1 MFKRIVAIA
10 AIFVLTSMAWM
21 ALGGVIEVRTRSTY
35 RDLAGR
41 VSELWG
47 APHVQEAPRA
57 AYRVEAV
64 FEEDAK
70 EPKSKVIEVDVPL
83 ESSDIKVDLKLEQR
97 RKGLLWYNTYNVAFD
112 GIYMLKNTTG
122 QPREFTVLFN
132 FPTTEAIYDDFVF
145 EINGQAPT
153 TLSTAYSD
161 VSAQVFI
168 PDGGVAFLRV
178 AYKSR
183 GMDRWTYSFGQGVPQ
198 VKNFQLVMNTNFDA
212 IDFPPKSISPGIVEK
227 TPEGYRLTWKH
238 ENLISGFQV
247 GMVMP
252 EKLNPGPLASQISFF
267 APVSLLFFFFVIFVL
282 SVIKGL
288 RIHPMNYFFLAA
300 AFFAFHLLFAYLV
313 DHIDIHVA
321 FIISS
326 AVSIGLVV
334 SYLRLVVGTRFA
346 LIEAGLSQFIYL
358 VLFSYAHFFRGLT
371 GLTVTIGAILT
382 LFVMMQL
389 TGRIDWEKKFQ
400 AR

>member
-83 ESSDIKVDLKLEQR
+83 ESSDIKVDLNLEQR

-122 QPREFTVLFN
+122 QPREFSVLFS

-161 VSAQVFI
+161 ISAQVFI

-267 APVSLLFFFFVIFVL
+267 APVSLLFFFFVILVL
-282 SVIKGL
+282 SVIKEL

-321 FIISS
+321 FILSS

-400 AR
+400 TR